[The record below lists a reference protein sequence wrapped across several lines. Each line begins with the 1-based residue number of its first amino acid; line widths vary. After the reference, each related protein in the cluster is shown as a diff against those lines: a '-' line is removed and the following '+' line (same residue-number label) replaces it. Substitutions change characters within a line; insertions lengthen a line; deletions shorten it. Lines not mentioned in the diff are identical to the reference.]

1 MRARDRMRQEADLR
15 HIQELVAG
23 VLGERP
29 GPGAPLFI
37 RDEMANGWHPVELIR
52 AMTPHSERDQYRV
65 WQGGSLRQSYRTP
78 GLIVDEAGRGV
89 LSVADFRKQIFED
102 AADTMDRNEVYVRP
116 DPDPAPAL
124 SPDFWDKLLGGEI
137 VDLDGAPHPVDLCPD
152 CRGSGY
158 SCNGAESWPCPTCS
172 GDGSAEATPL
182 SLDVDTRIQYA
193 CPDCGGSGYWSA
205 LDGSDYGT
213 CYACNGDGSAE
224 APLFDM
230 EPPKQQE
237 KTDD

>member
-1 MRARDRMRQEADLR
+1 MRARDRMRRAANRRLAQEF
-15 HIQELVAG
+15 VAQA
-23 VLGERP
+23 LGERRR
-29 GPGAPLFI
+29 GYDTPLFI

-78 GLIVDEAGRGV
+78 GLIVDEAGRGA

-137 VDLDGAPHPVDLCPD
+137 VDLDGAPHPVDLIP
-152 CRGSGY
+152 
-158 SCNGAESWPCPTCS
+158 
-172 GDGSAEATPL
+172 
-182 SLDVDTRIQYA
+182 

-205 LDGSDYGT
+205 LDGSDYET
-213 CYACNGDGSAE
+213 CHACNGDGSAE

-230 EPPKQQE
+230 EPPQTTGE
-237 KTDD
+237 TND